1 MAKKNNFPPKT
12 KFPAGTHAQKKKNS
26 NEKISNTCAKNN
38 KKLFFAWQKKK
49 MVFEMVFSIL
59 LV

>member
-1 MAKKNNFPPKT
+1 MVKKTNFPPKT
-12 KFPAGTHAQKKKNS
+12 KFPVGTHAQKKIS

-38 KKLFFAWQKKK
+38 KNFFFAWQKKK
-49 MVFEMVFSIL
+49 MVFEMIFSIL